1 MIEKIVLDYLS
12 ANTNISCYTERN
24 GQKGKYIVIEKVG
37 GGETNHI
44 KRASI
49 AVQSLAD
56 SMYEAA
62 ELNEEIK
69 AIMKGIIELPEV
81 SSCRLD
87 SDYNFTD
94 TAAKKYRYQ
103 AVFDLVH
110 Y

>member
-1 MIEKIVLDYLS
+1 MGMEMSLKI
-12 ANTNISCYTERN
+12 I
-24 GQKGKYIVIEKVG
+24 
-37 GGETNHI
+37 I
-44 KRASI
+44 KRAAPI
-49 AVQSLAD
+49 TAD
-56 SMYEAA
+56 SMYAA
-62 ELNEEIK
+62 AKLNEEVK

-94 TAAKKYRYQ
+94 TATKKYRYQ